1 MIRVARPGSLLL
13 LADEAEEQVR
23 NMYEKQPGS
32 YVQDRQE
39 AVGAPVDL
47 GSQQIQEVHLEPL
60 RNGIFYALS
69 HRT

>member
-1 MIRVARPGSLLL
+1 MIRVARPDSLLL

-39 AVGAPVDL
+39 AVAAPVDL